1 MTKLDTQKTTVLV
14 YWARDSC
21 LEKEKTNKKKNKC
34 GGKLTVHGFHR
45 KRCFRKRHRV
55 VNSFGKT
62 REQRSIPRKWH

>member
-1 MTKLDTQKTTVLV
+1 MKK
-14 YWARDSC
+14 
-21 LEKEKTNKKKNKC
+21 KKTNKKNKC